1 MPRRL
6 MFVALTYQPQSN
18 VNAGA
23 NIGKD
28 LEDEQSDESDTE
40 LTSSVAPYGGGSNP
54 NIHYVSAAGNS
65 TSSGTSSGGKKKK
78 SAKKGTAS
86 DGKYDGLQEALQLPK
101 IASGGVKRK

>member
-1 MPRRL
+1 
-6 MFVALTYQPQSN
+6 MFVVLTYQSQSN

-54 NIHYVSAAGNS
+54 NIHYVSAASNGTGN
-65 TSSGTSSGGKKKK
+65 GTNGSGGKKKK
-78 SAKKGTAS
+78 SAKKGTTS
-86 DGKYDGLQEALQLPK
+86 DGKYEGLQETLQLPK